1 MVSKKVLNL
10 IGFDKILE
18 KTATYAVLRRS
29 KEEIK
34 EIVPSNDIKTVKFLL
49 QKNKE
54 AYDLLFNSS
63 SAIVPFFEDV
73 DDELSFS
80 KKGGVLNNAQILKV
94 AKVLTA
100 SRIVKTN
107 LDSLCQENSIFKEI
121 SSCITLFNSFEE
133 EIYSKIISEDEIS
146 DRAST
151 ELFNIRKKITLINN
165 KIRNR
170 LNSYIRGLSGYL
182 QDSLI
187 TIRENRYVLPVKS
200 EFRGQ
205 VKGLI
210 HDQSSS
216 GATVFIEPTEIVEL
230 NNELKSAILEEELE
244 IKKILADLSLRI
256 SLIEEQVK
264 YNIENLVDID
274 VSYAKATYGFRT
286 KSIMPD
292 INDNGFINIIKGRHP
307 LIDENKVIP
316 VSVNLGKDYNFL
328 LVTGP
333 NTGGK
338 TVTLKL
344 VGLLTVMAMS
354 GFFVLASEGSSL
366 SVFDNVFCDIGDEQ
380 SIEQNLSTF
389 SSHMTNII
397 NITNNV
403 TNNSLVLIDE
413 IGAGTDPDEGSALG
427 LAIIEKLLS
436 KNCFGII
443 TTHYSK
449 LKEYAMTSP
458 KIKNASMDFDNK
470 TFSPLYKLNIGMP
483 GLSNAIEIAKRLGIK
498 KEISDRAVS
507 FLSDNKISFENV
519 LREAEESKHRLDE
532 LNLSLEKMEKEKEF
546 ELEQIKK
553 ERENLQK
560 QTEKINV
567 TARLEVKRILNERLE
582 TANQIIEEITEIFN
596 KEELNTADFIKA
608 RTLRNSLED
617 IKYVN
622 ESFADDDKRL
632 KKVDVKIL
640 KVGDSVYVKSLE
652 GIAKV
657 SKIKE
662 NKKEI
667 DVLFG
672 NITVKV
678 SINDLFVVE
687 GNAPKNKEKNK
698 ISVSRKIDQKE
709 TKLELNIV
717 GYDTVDG
724 IMEVERFIAESI
736 LLNADEVKIIHGVGT
751 GKLRVAVM
759 DYLKKHKFVDS
770 FRSGK
775 YGEGEKGVTIVKL
788 KWLCY
793 FINCVK
799 LLYS

>member
-788 KWLCY
+788 K
-793 FINCVK
+793 
-799 LLYS
+799 

>member
-632 KKVDVKIL
+632 EKVDVKIL
-640 KVGDSVYVKSLE
+640 KVGD
-652 GIAKV
+652 I
-657 SKIKE
+657 E
-662 NKKEI
+662 NRM
-667 DVLFG
+667 V
-672 NITVKV
+672 
-678 SINDLFVVE
+678 
-687 GNAPKNKEKNK
+687 P
-698 ISVSRKIDQKE
+698 
-709 TKLELNIV
+709 
-717 GYDTVDG
+717 
-724 IMEVERFIAESI
+724 
-736 LLNADEVKIIHGVGT
+736 
-751 GKLRVAVM
+751 
-759 DYLKKHKFVDS
+759 
-770 FRSGK
+770 
-775 YGEGEKGVTIVKL
+775 
-788 KWLCY
+788 
-793 FINCVK
+793 
-799 LLYS
+799 

>member
-18 KTATYAVLRRS
+18 KTASYAVLRKS

-34 EIVPSNDIKTVKFLL
+34 EIVPFNDIKTVKFLL
-49 QKNKE
+49 QKTKE
-54 AYDLLFNSS
+54 AYDLLFNASS
-63 SAIVPFFEDV
+63 TLVPFFEDV
-73 DDELSFS
+73 DDELSFA

-94 AKVLTA
+94 ARVLKA
-100 SRIVKTN
+100 SRIIKTN
-107 LDSLCQENSIFKEI
+107 LDSLCPENTIIKEI

-146 DRAST
+146 DRASP
-151 ELFNIRKKITLINN
+151 ELFNIRKNITLINN
-165 KIRNR
+165 KIKNK

-256 SLIEEQVK
+256 SLIETELK
-264 YNIENLVDID
+264 YNIENLIDID
-274 VSYAKATYGFRT
+274 ILYAKATYAFKT

-292 INDNGFINIIKGRHP
+292 INDTGFISIKRGRHP

-316 VSVNLGKDYNFL
+316 VSVSLGKDYNFL

-354 GFFVLASEGSSL
+354 GFFILADDESAISIFD
-366 SVFDNVFCDIGDEQ
+366 SVYCDIGDEQ

-397 NITNNV
+397 NITNSV

-413 IGAGTDPDEGSALG
+413 IGAGTDPDEGAALG

-449 LKEYAMTSP
+449 LKEYAMTSR

-483 GLSNAIEIAKRLGIK
+483 GLSNAIEIAKRLGIS
-498 KEISDRAVS
+498 KEISDRAIE

-519 LREAEESKHRLDE
+519 LREAEESKHKLDE
-532 LNLSLEKMEKEKEF
+532 LSLSLEKMEKEKAF

-553 ERENLQK
+553 ERENVQK
-560 QTEKINV
+560 QAEKINT
-567 TARLEVKRILNERLE
+567 TARLEVKRILNERLD
-582 TANQIIEEITEIFN
+582 TANKIIEEITEIFN

-622 ESFADDDKRL
+622 ENFANDNRSL
-632 KKVDVKIL
+632 KKIEVDKL
-640 KVGDSVYVKSLE
+640 KVGDRVFVKSLD
-652 GIAKV
+652 GVAKV
-657 SKIKE
+657 LKIKD
-662 NKKEI
+662 NKKEV
-667 DVLFG
+667 DLLFG
-672 NITVKV
+672 NLTVKV
-678 SINDLFVVE
+678 SIKDLFYFD
-687 GNAPKNKEKNK
+687 GKEVKTK
-698 ISVSRKIDQKE
+698 QKSQISVSRKVEPRE
-709 TKLELNIV
+709 TRLELNIV

-724 IMEVERFIAESI
+724 LMEVERFIAESI
-736 LLNADEVKIIHGVGT
+736 LLNAEEVKIIHGVGT

-759 DYLKKHKFVDS
+759 DYLKKHKFVES
-770 FRSGK
+770 FRTGK
-775 YGEGEKGVTIVKL
+775 YGEGERGVTIVRL
-788 KWLCY
+788 K
-793 FINCVK
+793 
-799 LLYS
+799 

>member
-18 KTATYAVLRRS
+18 KTASYAVLRKS

-34 EIVPSNDIKTVKFLL
+34 EIVPFNDIKTVKFLL
-49 QKNKE
+49 QKTKE
-54 AYDLLFNSS
+54 AYDLLFNASS
-63 SAIVPFFEDV
+63 TLVPFFEDV
-73 DDELSFS
+73 DDELSFA

-94 AKVLTA
+94 ARVLKA
-100 SRIVKTN
+100 SRIIKTN
-107 LDSLCQENSIFKEI
+107 LDSLCPENTIIKEI

-146 DRAST
+146 DRASP
-151 ELFNIRKKITLINN
+151 ELFNIRKNITLINN
-165 KIRNR
+165 KIKNK

-256 SLIEEQVK
+256 SLIETELK
-264 YNIENLVDID
+264 YNIENLIDID
-274 VSYAKATYGFRT
+274 ILYAKATYAFKT

-292 INDNGFINIIKGRHP
+292 INDTGFISIKRGRHP

-316 VSVNLGKDYNFL
+316 VSVSLGKDYNFL

-354 GFFVLASEGSSL
+354 GFFILADDESAISIFD
-366 SVFDNVFCDIGDEQ
+366 SVYCDIGDEQ

-397 NITNNV
+397 NITNSV

-413 IGAGTDPDEGSALG
+413 IGAGTDPDEGAALG

-449 LKEYAMTSP
+449 LKEYAMTSR

-483 GLSNAIEIAKRLGIK
+483 GLSNAIEIAKRLGIS
-498 KEISDRAVS
+498 KEISDRAIE

-519 LREAEESKHRLDE
+519 LREAEESKHKLDE
-532 LNLSLEKMEKEKEF
+532 LSLSLEKMEKEKAF
-546 ELEQIKK
+546 ELEKIKK
-553 ERENLQK
+553 ERENVQK
-560 QTEKINV
+560 QAEKINT
-567 TARLEVKRILNERLE
+567 TARLEVKRILNERLD
-582 TANQIIEEITEIFN
+582 TANKIIEEITEIFN

-622 ESFADDDKRL
+622 ENFANDNRSL
-632 KKVDVKIL
+632 KKIEVDKL
-640 KVGDSVYVKSLE
+640 KVGDRVFVKSLD
-652 GIAKV
+652 GVAKV
-657 SKIKE
+657 LKIKD
-662 NKKEI
+662 NKKEV
-667 DVLFG
+667 DLLFG
-672 NITVKV
+672 NLTVKV
-678 SINDLFVVE
+678 SIKDLFYFD
-687 GNAPKNKEKNK
+687 GKEVKTK
-698 ISVSRKIDQKE
+698 QKSQISVSRKVEPRE
-709 TKLELNIV
+709 TRLELNIV

-724 IMEVERFIAESI
+724 LMEVERFIAESI
-736 LLNADEVKIIHGVGT
+736 LLNAEEVKIIHGVGT

-759 DYLKKHKFVDS
+759 DYLKKHKFVES
-770 FRSGK
+770 FRTGK
-775 YGEGEKGVTIVKL
+775 YGEGERGVTIVRL
-788 KWLCY
+788 K
-793 FINCVK
+793 
-799 LLYS
+799 

>member
-1 MVSKKVLNL
+1 M
-10 IGFDKILE
+10 
-18 KTATYAVLRRS
+18 
-29 KEEIK
+29 
-34 EIVPSNDIKTVKFLL
+34 
-49 QKNKE
+49 
-54 AYDLLFNSS
+54 
-63 SAIVPFFEDV
+63 
-73 DDELSFS
+73 
-80 KKGGVLNNAQILKV
+80 
-94 AKVLTA
+94 
-100 SRIVKTN
+100 
-107 LDSLCQENSIFKEI
+107 
-121 SSCITLFNSFEE
+121 
-133 EIYSKIISEDEIS
+133 
-146 DRAST
+146 
-151 ELFNIRKKITLINN
+151 
-165 KIRNR
+165 
-170 LNSYIRGLSGYL
+170 
-182 QDSLI
+182 
-187 TIRENRYVLPVKS
+187 
-200 EFRGQ
+200 
-205 VKGLI
+205 
-210 HDQSSS
+210 
-216 GATVFIEPTEIVEL
+216 
-230 NNELKSAILEEELE
+230 
-244 IKKILADLSLRI
+244 
-256 SLIEEQVK
+256 
-264 YNIENLVDID
+264 
-274 VSYAKATYGFRT
+274 
-286 KSIMPD
+286 
-292 INDNGFINIIKGRHP
+292 
-307 LIDENKVIP
+307 
-316 VSVNLGKDYNFL
+316 
-328 LVTGP
+328 VTGP

-788 KWLCY
+788 K
-793 FINCVK
+793 
-799 LLYS
+799 